1 MLNYTGTNEK
11 VKFQIETP
19 EGEAYTYLVTKNGTY
34 IAYPLTQGSGTYQ
47 LTLYEAASVEENLYA
62 TAFTQ
67 SIDVTITDEFVPFLA
82 PNCYVD
88 FDENS
93 KAVKKGEE
101 LAAGCG
107 SDLDVVTNIYHY
119 VIENITYDEEKAE
132 NVAYGYVPDVDETLS
147 SGKGICFDYAA
158 LMAAMLRSQRIPTK
172 LQVGYA
178 GEAYHAWI
186 SCYVDEIGW
195 VDNMISFDGKDWSL
209 MDPTLAANND
219 DDTVKD
225 YIGDGSR
232 YIIKYTY

>member
-1 MLNYTGTNEK
+1 M
-11 VKFQIETP
+11 KFQIETP

-34 IAYPLTQGSGTYQ
+34 IVYPLTQGSGTYQ

-93 KAVKKGEE
+93 KTVKKGEE

-132 NVAYGYVPDVDETLS
+132 NVAYGYVPDVDETLAENS
-147 SGKGICFDYAA
+147 NQTSGRIC
-158 LMAAMLRSQRIPTK
+158 
-172 LQVGYA
+172 G
-178 GEAYHAWI
+178 
-186 SCYVDEIGW
+186 
-195 VDNMISFDGKDWSL
+195 
-209 MDPTLAANND
+209 
-219 DDTVKD
+219 
-225 YIGDGSR
+225 
-232 YIIKYTY
+232 

>member
-1 MLNYTGTNEK
+1 M
-11 VKFQIETP
+11 
-19 EGEAYTYLVTKNGTY
+19 
-34 IAYPLTQGSGTYQ
+34 
-47 LTLYEAASVEENLYA
+47 
-62 TAFTQ
+62 
-67 SIDVTITDEFVPFLA
+67 
-82 PNCYVD
+82 D

-195 VDNMISFDGKDWSL
+195 VDNIISFDGKDWSL